1 MEKSRSQPALEVL
14 DLHKSFGDLEVL
26 RGVSLK
32 AHEGDVLSLIG
43 SSGSGKSTLLRCINM
58 LESPTSGT
66 IRIGGE
72 EVRTKVDRKGNNVVA
87 DRKQIERIR
96 ASLGMVFQSFNLW
109 PHMTVI
115 QNVIECPHYV
125 LKKPRAECLDEA
137 AEILEKVGIA
147 EKRDHYPSQL
157 SGGQQQR
164 CAIARALAMHPKVM
178 LFDEP
183 TSALDPE
190 LVNEVLQVIRML
202 AAEGRTMLLVTH
214 EMRFA
219 RDVSSAVVFLHNGQ
233 IEEQGPPEKLFGNPD
248 SARCRE
254 FLSHIRDD
262 RGD

>member
-1 MEKSRSQPALEVL
+1 MQPALEVL

-26 RGVSLK
+26 RGISLS
-32 AHEGDVLSLIG
+32 AYEGDVLSLIG
-43 SSGSGKSTLLRCINM
+43 SSGSGKSTLLRSINM
-58 LESPTSGT
+58 LETPTSGT
-66 IRIGGE
+66 VRIGGE
-72 EVRTKVDRKGNNVVA
+72 NVRTKKDRKGNRVVA

-115 QNVIECPHYV
+115 ENVIECPRYV

-137 AEILEKVGIA
+137 AGFLEKVGIVD
-147 EKRDHYPSQL
+147 KRDNYPSQL

-190 LVNEVLQVIRML
+190 LVNEVLQVIRLL

-248 SARCRE
+248 SERCRE
-254 FLSHIRDD
+254 FLSHLLDD
-262 RGD
+262 TGN

>member
-1 MEKSRSQPALEVL
+1 MEKIPLQPALEIL
-14 DLHKSFGDLEVL
+14 DLHKSFGKLEVL
-26 RGVSLK
+26 RGVSLR
-32 AHEGDVLSLIG
+32 AFEGEVLSLIG
-43 SSGSGKSTLLRCINM
+43 SSGSGKSTLLRSINM
-58 LESPTSGT
+58 LEAPTSGT
-66 IRIGGE
+66 VRISGE
-72 EVRTKVDRKGNNVVA
+72 EIRTKKDRKGNTIAA

-115 QNVIECPHYV
+115 ENVIECPRYV
-125 LKKPRAECLDEA
+125 LKKPRAQCLEEA
-137 AEILEKVGIA
+137 AAFLDKVGIA
-147 EKRDHYPSQL
+147 DKRDHYPSQL

-164 CAIARALAMHPKVM
+164 CAIARALAMHPSVM

-233 IEEQGPPEKLFGNPD
+233 VEEQGPPEKVFGDPE
-248 SARCRE
+248 SERCRM
-254 FLSHIRDD
+254 FLSHILDAAVD
-262 RGD
+262 

>member
-1 MEKSRSQPALEVL
+1 MERKHTEPALEVI

-26 RGVSLK
+26 KGVSLR
-32 AHEGDVLSLIG
+32 AYEGDVVSLIG
-43 SSGSGKSTLLRCINM
+43 SSGSGKSTLLRSINM
-58 LESPTSGT
+58 LEIPTSGT
-66 IRIGGE
+66 IKIGGE
-72 EVRTKVDRKGNNVVA
+72 EIRMKSDRKGKSVVA
-87 DRKQIERIR
+87 DRKQIERVR

-115 QNVIECPHYV
+115 ENVIECPHYV

-137 AEILEKVGIA
+137 AGFLAKVGISD
-147 EKRDHYPSQL
+147 KRDQYPNQL

-202 AAEGRTMLLVTH
+202 VGEGRTMLLVTH

-219 RDVSSAVVFLHNGQ
+219 RDVSSSVAFLHNGA
-233 IEEQGPPEKLFGNPD
+233 IEEQGVPAKVFGDPD
-248 SARCRE
+248 SARCRA
-254 FLSHIRDD
+254 FLSHFIEKTSQ
-262 RGD
+262 